1 MIRQQ
6 FDDIAQGGTG
16 YQGYRRVVSNIAKAT
31 WDWQV
36 DVPYP
41 TGRSGAGRLPI
52 RCRRGLLEGDV
63 VEMEEPFLW
72 VFDCRRGGTGGEDAP
87 WTELQYGNV
96 MKQVKRWMEGIHR
109 WNAIFLLP
117 AGLFFEE
124 SMRTSFGI
132 RAECT
137 LLRGV

>member
-1 MIRQQ
+1 MCHVL
-6 FDDIAQGGTG
+6 QGG
-16 YQGYRRVVSNIAKAT
+16 AALE
-31 WDWQV
+31 DFLF
-36 DVPYP
+36 
-41 TGRSGAGRLPI
+41 GAG
-52 RCRRGLLEGDV
+52 EGYLRATSWRWGS
-63 VEMEEPFLW
+63 PSCGS
-72 VFDCRRGGTGGEDAP
+72 FDCRRGGTGGEDAP

-109 WNAIFLLP
+109 WNVIFLLP

-137 LLRGV
+137 LLRGVWIFGTETVEAYSQDLRYDG

>member
-1 MIRQQ
+1 
-6 FDDIAQGGTG
+6 
-16 YQGYRRVVSNIAKAT
+16 
-31 WDWQV
+31 
-36 DVPYP
+36 
-41 TGRSGAGRLPI
+41 
-52 RCRRGLLEGDV
+52 
-63 VEMEEPFLW
+63 
-72 VFDCRRGGTGGEDAP
+72 
-87 WTELQYGNV
+87 